1 MVLHCAGYKNETYR
15 SGPGRSG
22 GYWDPTWHSVNEEIS
37 RNLKSCVKGRTDLTK
52 NKWCDKRVVTFAV
65 DIEEIERQHNRFR
78 HHTKPISSL
87 KFKPKK
93 ICRAILKALEVWQ
106 NAADLEFYEMP
117 FEGQHE
123 TCSRLLSESRS
134 SEFCEDRYVDDTL
147 MSNVEKAQIRIGFV
161 HSGGYHWTHNSRCNL
176 AITGSTLAHAYF
188 PSSGDIAGDAHFS
201 IDKAWEYRK
210 STDPR
215 SSDVDLF
222 LVAVHEL
229 GHSLGLSHSQNKQD
243 IMYPMYKYK
252 DWTGSNGP
260 EWWRDILSDWDIQL
274 IQHKYGPQTN
284 HGRKSC
290 FSKARSSSRRTTHQK
305 QDKTRVVPPAKKKP
319 SASRSE
325 SKKDTTWEV
334 PKECIWYNS
343 EKTTRWYMPQSCA
356 EAESLD
362 RDELLLTT
370 EFCIDHC
377 NTRKCGFKT
386 EAKFIPDQS
395 SRVRAFDSKNMRCWN

>member
-1 MVLHCAGYKNETYR
+1 
-15 SGPGRSG
+15 
-22 GYWDPTWHSVNEEIS
+22 
-37 RNLKSCVKGRTDLTK
+37 
-52 NKWCDKRVVTFAV
+52 
-65 DIEEIERQHNRFR
+65 
-78 HHTKPISSL
+78 
-87 KFKPKK
+87 
-93 ICRAILKALEVWQ
+93 
-106 NAADLEFYEMP
+106 
-117 FEGQHE
+117 
-123 TCSRLLSESRS
+123 
-134 SEFCEDRYVDDTL
+134 
-147 MSNVEKAQIRIGFV
+147 
-161 HSGGYHWTHNSRCNL
+161 
-176 AITGSTLAHAYF
+176 
-188 PSSGDIAGDAHFS
+188 
-201 IDKAWEYRK
+201 
-210 STDPR
+210 
-215 SSDVDLF
+215 
-222 LVAVHEL
+222 
-229 GHSLGLSHSQNKQD
+229 
-243 IMYPMYKYK
+243 MYPMYKYK

-284 HGRKSC
+284 HDRKSC
-290 FSKARSSSRRTTHQK
+290 FSKARSSSRRTTHRK
-305 QDKTRVVPPAKKKP
+305 QEKTRVVPSAKKKKP

-395 SRVRAFDSKNMRCWN
+395 SRVRAFDSKNLRCWN